1 MIPRGVSIRLSKRR
15 HIPFIV
21 IHEAEFWPHEFVGLL
36 WTARTRK
43 LLEDSDE
50 LSVLKINGSK
60 IKLLSGY
67 RQMFLSEYTKWKKWY
82 LPPDHRKGI
91 KGQVVLDVG
100 AGCGETAY
108 FFLKNGASKVI
119 SIEPDK
125 KAFEILSENSRVNGW
140 NVEALE

>member
-1 MIPRGVSIRLSKRR
+1 
-15 HIPFIV
+15 
-21 IHEAEFWPHEFVGLL
+21 
-36 WTARTRK
+36 
-43 LLEDSDE
+43 
-50 LSVLKINGSK
+50 
-60 IKLLSGY
+60 
-67 RQMFLSEYTKWKKWY
+67 MFLSEYTKWKKWY

-140 NVEALE
+140 NVESLE